1 MGRPPMPI
9 AQLTRRLPEMGRI
22 KIGVIAEGTTKDGKK
37 YTRPKAIDTF
47 RFTSQ
52 DPTALAQVQAELGG
66 EVKPYKHDKSTD
78 THELITERNE
88 VRIALPPDPLGGSP
102 TYEEYSAGGRESC
115 DGVTREKWR
124 KGPDGPEPYEAPC
137 SCAKAGELSC
147 KVTTHLNLL
156 LPMTRLSGT
165 WRIMTHSYNAA
176 LELPGM
182 VDLIR
187 SLQERGLTRG
197 ILRIRDEVQ
206 VLGGVTRRF
215 KVPTLGVDE
224 TAEALAAG
232 AGAMGALPSVPV
244 AITPPAALQ
253 IEAGAGNAAEPPPA
267 GVPSRTSDAVA
278 PGPARPEPERV
289 TPEVVTPE
297 SSGGERQ
304 APPPVQPPPDVQSEP
319 GGEGA
324 PDGESAGTAVRAA
337 GATPTAS
344 GPVTLGDLLN
354 RMEGKTAATRKGRL
368 LRVAAEVAREHSW
381 KAPETI
387 EDIDQRLLDAIADGL
402 PADDPRTNQRK
413 WMHATWGLNGGNE
426 KRKDA
431 ISVLTSGATDSS
443 GDLTDEQ
450 WREFMDVTGALPV
463 QLPPREQE
471 VA

>member
-66 EVKPYKHDKSTD
+66 TVKPYRHDKSTD

-165 WRIMTHSYNAA
+165 WRITTHSYNAA

-289 TPEVVTPE
+289 TPDAVTPV

-304 APPPVQPPPDVQSEP
+304 DPPPALPLDVESESGGGTGSTQDRTPALQSDP
-319 GGEGA
+319 
-324 PDGESAGTAVRAA
+324 
-337 GATPTAS
+337 S

-354 RMEGKTAATRKGRL
+354 RMEGKAAATRKGRL
-368 LRVAAEVAREHSW
+368 LKVATDVAREHSW

-387 EDIDQRLLDAIADGL
+387 DDIDQRLLDAIADGL
-402 PADDPRTNQRK
+402 PADDPRANQRK
-413 WMHATWGLNGGNE
+413 WMHAVWGLNGGNE

-431 ISVLTSGATDSS
+431 ISRLTSGDTDSS